1 MREEPLGEDHRGRR
15 YWFFFNDAARLW
27 VEAPKGAVIER
38 ENGSTWA
45 WAFYDTA
52 AHVEMLINSLDGRG
66 QAGSTCHGYTCYRM
80 PFTTARTHSTHPR
93 HAPTARTTAW
103 MHSSDAPRAAPC
115 RGQAG
120 EARLKSALKELQPVL
135 SSTMVAEMA
144 VNESDGWLES
154 GHEWVG
160 QPVLRIFAA
169 VGPSTGK
176 ITKWLPAD
184 EEAGEGALFHVVHDA
199 DGDQEDLEEEEARA
213 AIEAHRDQAEAGGSS
228 ELEQPKYQN
237 MWTEKRLRVLPHQL
251 GVAGLRNELLDLEE
265 MCARAPHVHVMGSAR
280 DGHVVSTAC
289 DAHCTRAGA
298 PRPRVSALVLAPH
311 HACAARQ
318 AQGWP
323 APRAQQ
329 LG

>member
-1 MREEPLGEDHRGRR
+1 
-15 YWFFFNDAARLW
+15 
-27 VEAPKGAVIER
+27 
-38 ENGSTWA
+38 
-45 WAFYDTA
+45 
-52 AHVEMLINSLDGRG
+52 
-66 QAGSTCHGYTCYRM
+66 
-80 PFTTARTHSTHPR
+80 
-93 HAPTARTTAW
+93 
-103 MHSSDAPRAAPC
+103 
-115 RGQAG
+115 
-120 EARLKSALKELQPVL
+120 
-135 SSTMVAEMA
+135 MVAEMA

-160 QPVLRIFAA
+160 QPVLRIFPT

-237 MWTEKRLRVLPHQL
+237 MALQKRLRVDPHQL
-251 GVAGLRNELLDLEE
+251 GVAGLRGELLDLEE

-298 PRPRVSALVLAPH
+298 PRPRVSVSTSPRVRGAAGSRM
-311 HACAARQ
+311 ACAART
-318 AQGWP
+318 AIGIGP
-323 APRAQQ
+323 TAGGRC
-329 LG
+329 G